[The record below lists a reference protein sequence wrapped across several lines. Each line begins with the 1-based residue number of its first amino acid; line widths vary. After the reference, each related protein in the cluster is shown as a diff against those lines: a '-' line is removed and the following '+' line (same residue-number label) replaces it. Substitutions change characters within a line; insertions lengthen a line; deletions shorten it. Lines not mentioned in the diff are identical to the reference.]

1 RPAGSVPRAMSRAG
15 VPGWLLICGHLVIQ
29 LAFPAMPVQYA
40 FRGGT
45 VAAAGGQLGTLLGPE
60 GTGLRGAVFS
70 DRDGPPRVRR
80 VLSRGR
86 PYLENCTVDAS
97 IYK

>member
-1 RPAGSVPRAMSRAG
+1 MDI
-15 VPGWLLICGHLVIQ
+15 WLFSLP
-29 LAFPAMPVQYA
+29 FPAIPVWYGSP
-40 FRGGT
+40 RGAGT
-45 VAAAGGQLGTLLGPE
+45 AGGGGGQLGTLLGPE

>member
-1 RPAGSVPRAMSRAG
+1 MAAHLWTSGYSV
-15 VPGWLLICGHLVIQ
+15 I
-29 LAFPAMPVQYA
+29 FPAMPAWYA
-40 FRGGT
+40 SRGGT
-45 VAAAGGQLGTLLGPE
+45 AVAAGSWPGTLLGPE

-70 DRDGPPRVRR
+70 DRDGPPRLRR

-86 PYLENCTVDAS
+86 PYLENCIVDAS